1 MTTRKTPP
9 WQLARRTIKMN
20 PSAIRRILKAGTD
33 GGGLPDLGY
42 CSQTRR
48 PARGRH
54 AGLSHA
60 TAIDGVAVAGERAQ
74 LQFVNAVR
82 RRGNSVW
89 HDSGQFGRASSVL
102 Y

>member
-1 MTTRKTPP
+1 MTTRKTPR
-9 WQLARRTIKMN
+9 WQLVRRTIKMN
-20 PSAIRRILKAGTD
+20 PSAIREVLKTGTD
-33 GGGLPDLGY
+33 EGGLPDLRY

-60 TAIDGVAVAGERAQ
+60 TAIDGVAIAGDRAQ
-74 LQFVNAVR
+74 LQFVTAVR
-82 RRGNSVW
+82 RWGNSVW
-89 HDSGQFGRASSVL
+89 HDSGQFARASWSL